1 MPQDGVA
8 VAVATTVATRV
19 EVAAAPR
26 ETDVTVRVVA
36 VRFPGPGDSCDPRKS
51 HDVRLG
57 ALQKPAGTV
66 PFSFALPLSE
76 SSCSEDGRVV
86 GNAVYAFAS
95 RKLRN
100 KKRRKSGCARAIAH
114 AADTYS
120 DLREVKKARSGTA
133 PERELY
139 DRSLYDARC
148 QTVLTTMQFI
158 QNAHR

>member
-1 MPQDGVA
+1 M
-8 VAVATTVATRV
+8 AVATTVATRV

-36 VRFPGPGDSCDPRKS
+36 VRFPRPGDSWDPRKS

-57 ALQKPAGTV
+57 AVQKPAGTV
-66 PFSFALPLSE
+66 PFNLTLPLSE

-95 RKLRN
+95 RKLEAEELRM
-100 KKRRKSGCARAIAH
+100 GRAIAH
-114 AADTYS
+114 FMDTYS

-139 DRSLYDARC
+139 DRSL
-148 QTVLTTMQFI
+148 
-158 QNAHR
+158 